1 MSALGH
7 GQIWWADVPDE
18 KVRPVLILTRSNVA
32 SKFRHVL
39 VAPITSTVRG
49 LATEVVLHTSE
60 GVAEGCVASFDN
72 ARQILAADLIRQA
85 GTISA
90 ARWPEV
96 CRAMAA
102 VLACQGY
109 RRQGGH

>member
-1 MSALGH
+1 MNALGH

-18 KVRPVLILTRSNVA
+18 KVRPVLVLTRSNVA
-32 SKFRHVL
+32 PRLHHVL

-49 LATEVVLHTSE
+49 LATEVVLHASE

-72 ARQILAADLIRQA
+72 ARQLLATDLIRQA
-85 GTISA
+85 GAIGP

-102 VLACQGY
+102 VLAC
-109 RRQGGH
+109 